1 MTSLE
6 ADFALVRRYHD
17 AHMESPFQL
26 QADTALN
33 RIEAQVSQLQ
43 TQVSTFDL
51 LRFQLESQRDQLA
64 VQLERLGAY
73 VRELEADRGAMGL
86 VIESQDLRLKTCG
99 KKRILFDF
107 GGRTNAEPR
116 SMPAVPQRP

>member
-1 MTSLE
+1 MTSIE

-33 RIEAQVSQLQ
+33 RIEDQVSQLQ
-43 TQVSTFDL
+43 TQASTFDL

-64 VQLERLGAY
+64 VQLERLGAC

-86 VIESQDLRLKTCG
+86 VIESQDLRLKTW
-99 KKRILFDF
+99 KEAHPI
-107 GGRTNAEPR
+107 
-116 SMPAVPQRP
+116 

>member
-26 QADTALN
+26 QADEALN
-33 RIEAQVSQLQ
+33 QIEAQVSQLQ
-43 TQVSTFDL
+43 TQASTFDL

-64 VQLERLGAY
+64 VQLERLVAVQLERLGAY
-73 VRELEADRGAMGL
+73 VRELEANRGAMGL
-86 VIESQDLRLKTCG
+86 VIESQDLRLKTW
-99 KKRILFDF
+99 KEAHPI
-107 GGRTNAEPR
+107 
-116 SMPAVPQRP
+116 

>member
-6 ADFALVRRYHD
+6 ADFALVRRCHD

-33 RIEAQVSQLQ
+33 RIEDHLSDLQ
-43 TQVSTFDL
+43 WQKATFDL

-86 VIESQDLRLKTCG
+86 VIESQDLRLKTW
-99 KKRILFDF
+99 KEAHPI
-107 GGRTNAEPR
+107 
-116 SMPAVPQRP
+116 

>member
-1 MTSLE
+1 MTSIE

-26 QADTALN
+26 QADEALN
-33 RIEAQVSQLQ
+33 QIEAQVSQLQ
-43 TQVSTFDL
+43 TQASTFDL

-73 VRELEADRGAMGL
+73 VRELEIDRGAMGL
-86 VIESQDLRLKTCG
+86 VIESQDLRLKTW
-99 KKRILFDF
+99 KEAHPI
-107 GGRTNAEPR
+107 
-116 SMPAVPQRP
+116 